1 MRLGEVRQGGVT
13 REEEGGA
20 VDRAGVLVRSAAVDC
35 RLQGDFSAPI
45 SGVARR
51 SSAFSNFRQR
61 ERKRPRKGGRV
72 LMLCPAVRILDD
84 ANAAIDG
91 GTGT

>member
-13 REEEGGA
+13 REEKGGA
-20 VDRAGVLVRSAAVDC
+20 VDRAAVLVRSAAVDC